1 MIVMTLIGQVD
12 SSDSGS
18 YMRTRRH
25 EKRTRRGRRGLLNE
39 ETGRNRL
46 QTRALY
52 DTETEAEVCEV
63 CVVLCLMSHCAK
75 VVLKTCI

>member
-1 MIVMTLIGQVD
+1 MLCAGQMD

-18 YMRTRRH
+18 HMRTRRH
-25 EKRTRRGRRGLLNE
+25 EKRTRRSRRGLLNE

-52 DTETEAEVCEV
+52 DTETEV
-63 CVVLCLMSHCAK
+63 CVLHRLD
-75 VVLKTCI
+75 

>member
-1 MIVMTLIGQVD
+1 MD
-12 SSDSGS
+12 SSDSGT

-25 EKRTRRGRRGLLNE
+25 EKRTRRGRRGLRNE

-52 DTETEAEVCEV
+52 DTETE
-63 CVVLCLMSHCAK
+63 VLQLSTLIISIVKAICQGGFDLNQ
-75 VVLKTCI
+75 VI

>member
-1 MIVMTLIGQVD
+1 MYNDGGWAMGGQVD

-39 ETGRNRL
+39 ETGLNRL

-52 DTETEAEVCEV
+52 DTETEVCEIH
-63 CVVLCLMSHCAK
+63 LF
-75 VVLKTCI
+75 

>member
-1 MIVMTLIGQVD
+1 VYLEKSGTGEWPHQAICNDAGWQVD
-12 SSDSGS
+12 SSDSGN

-25 EKRTRRGRRGLLNE
+25 EQRPRRSRRGLLNE

-52 DTETEAEVCEV
+52 DTETEVCRIYLSTE
-63 CVVLCLMSHCAK
+63 C
-75 VVLKTCI
+75 